1 MSLSNYDA
9 VVVGGGMAGLT
20 SATYLA
26 RSGKKVVLIEK
37 NNETGGLV
45 NSFSRDGFVFDSGVR
60 ALLDAGIVFPML
72 KELGIELEYVKSPV
86 SLGVEDDIINI
97 ESIDDL
103 DDYKKLLIKLYPGS
117 ISDIERLLKSIRRI
131 MKHMDVLYGIE
142 NPVFKDIPGDRE
154 FLFRK
159 LLPWL
164 PRFALTIG
172 KINRMNMPVEEYLET
187 MIHDPSLRDI
197 ISQHFFKNTPSFFA
211 MSYFSLYLD
220 YFYPRGGVKSLV
232 DAVYNRFIDYGGEIR
247 KGTVI
252 EKVVAG
258 KSYVTDSKGNN
269 YHYKHLVWA
278 ADLKTFYS
286 VTDTDGLPEKEKQ
299 PFSETGMKMMEKRGG
314 DSVFSVFIE
323 VDAPPESFS
332 QIAHGHFFYTPSKQG
347 LGEIHRRELDEIIA
361 NFDRKD
367 KKDILD
373 WLDRFTLMNTYEIS
387 VPGLKDASLV
397 PKGKTGLIVSLLAEY
412 DLFEKIAQA
421 GWYDEFKTEFE
432 ERIIKVLSDTV
443 YPMLKE
449 KVIKKFSFS
458 PLSIRDRVNSSEG
471 AIVGWSFQDPVPVVN
486 KIQISDRSV
495 FTPVSNIYQAG
506 QWVYSPAGVP
516 MSILTGRLAADKII
530 KKG

>member
-1 MSLSNYDA
+1 MPLSNYDT

-26 RSGKKVVLIEK
+26 RSGKKVLLIEK

-45 NSFSRDGFVFDSGVR
+45 NSFVRDGFVFDSGVR

-86 SLGVEDDIINI
+86 SLGVEEDIINI

-103 DDYKKLLIKLYPGS
+103 EDYRKLLIRLYPES
-117 ISDIERLLKSIRRI
+117 ITDIDKLLNSIHKI

-220 YFYPRGGVKSLV
+220 YFYPLGGVKSLV
-232 DAVYNRFIDYGGEIR
+232 DAVNNRFLEYGGEIK

-252 EKVVAG
+252 VKVDAD

-269 YHYKHLVWA
+269 YYYKHLVWA
-278 ADLKTFYS
+278 ADLKTLY
-286 VTDTDGLPEKEKQ
+286 TITATDGLSAKVKKE
-299 PFSETGMKMMEKRGG
+299 FSETGMRMLERRGG

-323 VDAPPESFS
+323 VDAPLESFS
-332 QIAHGHFFYTPSKQG
+332 QIAHGHFFYTPSKNG
-347 LGEIHRRELDEIIA
+347 LGEIHRKELNDIISG
-361 NFDRKD
+361 FDLME
-367 KKDILD
+367 KKDILE
-373 WLDRFTLMNTYEIS
+373 WLDRFTSMNTYEIS
-387 VPGLKDASLV
+387 VPGLKDPSLA
-397 PKGKTGLIVSLLAEY
+397 PEGKTGLIVSLLAEY
-412 DLFEKIAQA
+412 DLFEKIAKA
-421 GWYDEFKTEFE
+421 GWYDEFKAEFE
-432 ERIIKVLSDTV
+432 ERIIKVLSETV

-449 KVIKKFSFS
+449 RVIKKFSFS

-495 FTPVSNIYQAG
+495 FTPVSNIFQAG

-530 KKG
+530 KKS